1 MIVVMAGTAENEQTR
16 VIVFPQGLPGFEE
29 EKEFLFREEEGTPL
43 AHLESAQNRE
53 IGFVLLRPQL
63 FLPDY
68 LHQVDLSP
76 EEIELLEV
84 KEDDKPD
91 VWAIMTLSLSDLSKS
106 TVNLR
111 APLLLNSRAA
121 KGLQIILSEEG
132 YSARQ
137 LLFAESLPPAET
149 GSPREGADG

>member
-1 MIVVMAGTAENEQTR
+1 MAEIGKNKQTR

-29 EKEFLFREEEGTPL
+29 EKEFLFWEEEGTPL
-43 AHLESAQNRE
+43 AHLESAQKND

-68 LHQVDLSP
+68 LRQVDLNT

-84 KEDDKPD
+84 KEEDKPD

-111 APLLLNSRAA
+111 APLLINSRAA

-132 YSARQ
+132 YLARQ
-137 LLFAESLPPAET
+137 PLFAEPVLPAET
-149 GSPREGADG
+149 GSPKEGAVG

>member
-111 APLLLNSRAA
+111 APLLINSRAA